1 MTFPPS
7 VIEKIG
13 FYVYCLIDPE
23 TSQTFYIGKGTGNR
37 VFNHAQAAISKP
49 DPSEKLDRIREIM
62 SKGFKVAH
70 IIQRHGLTEKEAFE
84 VEAALIDYV
93 GMVSLTNQ
101 LQGHYSGDRG
111 RMTVDELIE
120 MYAAPEI
127 TILEPGILVII
138 NRRFRQG
145 MNDSELYEATL
156 GNWVIGSRREQAK
169 YVFAVS
175 NQIVRAVY
183 EIERWY
189 SADQRVPP
197 QSDTLNRWCF
207 EGKPALELKH
217 YVGGSIARYL
227 SKGSQNP
234 IRYVNC

>member
-1 MTFPPS
+1 MSFPPS

-13 FYVYCLIDPE
+13 YYVYCLIDPE
-23 TSQTFYIGKGTGNR
+23 TNQPFYIGKGTGNR
-37 VFNHAQAAISKP
+37 VFNHAQAAIAKP

-62 SKGFKVAH
+62 SNGLKVAH

-93 GMVSLTNQ
+93 GIVSLTNQ
-101 LQGHYSGDRG
+101 VQGHYSDERG
-111 RMTVDELIE
+111 RMTVDEIIE

-127 TILEPGILVII
+127 TIQEPALLVII
-138 NRRFRQG
+138 NRRFRHG
-145 MNDSELYEATL
+145 MTENELYEATL
-156 GNWVIGSRREQAK
+156 GNWRTGSQRERAK

-183 EIERWY
+183 AVERWY
-189 SADQRVPP
+189 PAEERVPA
-197 QSDTLNRWCF
+197 QIDAAKRWCF
-207 EGKPALELKH
+207 EGKPAPGLQH
-217 YVGGSIARYL
+217 YIGGSVAGFI

-234 IRYVNC
+234 VRYVNC